1 MLSTVKMRIEPDAA
15 QREFID
21 ATLDVHRYVYNGML
35 TAVKLF
41 FGTNGR
47 LISRQRTSGCEDPY
61 ATLDSV
67 YSIWVEPTPKPG
79 LRNTIDIYSMK
90 GKRIAGNG
98 DTPDID
104 KVNIVFFR
112 TDGEGNDSD
121 GALGM
126 MSVLLSER
134 KTEEKEEILRDK
146 YKIEINQSLIEG
158 LEKLNFGEV
167 WIEDRIY
174 YAKQDAKQEGILKT
188 RASSVISLMNKLG
201 MNLEEAMDAIDV
213 PSEDRES
220 VASEVRRMTE

>member
-1 MLSTVKMRIEPDAA
+1 M
-15 QREFID
+15 
-21 ATLDVHRYVYNGML
+21 
-35 TAVKLF
+35 
-41 FGTNGR
+41 
-47 LISRQRTSGCEDPY
+47 
-61 ATLDSV
+61 
-67 YSIWVEPTPKPG
+67 
-79 LRNTIDIYSMK
+79 
-90 GKRIAGNG
+90 
-98 DTPDID
+98 
-104 KVNIVFFR
+104 
-112 TDGEGNDSD
+112 
-121 GALGM
+121 GM

-201 MNLEEAMDAIDV
+201 MSLEEAMDAIDV
-213 PSEDRES
+213 PHEDRES